1 MRQKAHRVRVVV
13 NKRGKIYFEIRRKII
28 HVVFGATIAFLI
40 YKDLFFLPF
49 WVGIL
54 FLGLLFS
61 YLSKRGEKIPLIS
74 DFIFSFEREKEI
86 KEAPLKGALLFLLGC
101 ILSYII
107 FEPQIAIAAII
118 TLFLGDTIVA
128 LFGLSFGKFKSPTNQ
143 KKHIDATLVGVFV
156 NTIIISFFISFSPW
170 KVLFASTT
178 SLFAESLIPFDKLEN
193 SALRIFFDDNI
204 LIPLIFG
211 LVLFFLI

>member
-1 MRQKAHRVRVVV
+1 MRQKVHRTRIAG
-13 NKRGKIYFEIRRKII
+13 NKRKLYFEIRRKFV
-28 HVVFGATIAFLI
+28 HLVFGATIAFLI

-54 FLGLLFS
+54 FLGLIFS
-61 YLSKRGEKIPLIS
+61 YLSKKGEKISFIS

-107 FEPQIAIAAII
+107 FEPQIAIAAIV

-128 LFGLSFGKFKSPTNQ
+128 LFGLSFGKFKSPTNP

-156 NTIIISFFISFSPW
+156 NTIIISFLFSFSPC
-170 KVLFASTT
+170 KILFASTI
-178 SLFAESLIPFDKLEN
+178 SLFSESLIPFNKLEN
-193 SALRIFFDDNI
+193 SFFKIVFDDNI

-211 LVLFFLI
+211 LTLFFLA